1 MHVVTGRSVLGKPS
15 SSSKSYMRQLSRQ
28 AKRRKTAGDAGDGCQ
43 RDPSLHEMRHR
54 SGALL
59 RQRLCSEGS
68 TGSFLLG
75 RFRAPCK
82 GDSRAKQG
90 QQSDALKLSELAR
103 MPLTGATPECSQ

>member
-1 MHVVTGRSVLGKPS
+1 MHVMTGRSGSGKPS
-15 SSSKSYMRQLSRQ
+15 SSSRSYMRQLSRQ
-28 AKRRKTAGDAGDGCQ
+28 AKRRKTAGDAGHGCQ
-43 RDPSLHEMRHR
+43 HDPSLHEARHR

-59 RQRLCSEGS
+59 RQRLWSEGS

-75 RFRAPCK
+75 RFRAPRK